1 MSNAHVSGDAT
12 GNDFVSRETVVGID
26 REELEV
32 ISRTLKTDYVL
43 GSLMC
48 RWLACEC
55 DNRETPCPLSDA
67 SFECPFQKRGCT
79 VTDERWEIFIRGY
92 EEGMN
97 HAYAVSD
104 TDVSRETKQKENEK

>member
-1 MSNAHVSGDAT
+1 MGNVHVSGDAT
-12 GNDFVSRETVVGID
+12 GNEFVSRETVGGID
-26 REELEV
+26 RKELEL

-48 RWLACEC
+48 KWLACEC
-55 DNRETPCPLSDA
+55 QKLGPQCPLSDA

-79 VTDERWEIFIRGY
+79 VTDEHWEIFIRGY

-104 TDVSRETKQKENEK
+104 TNVSCETKQKET